1 MSSPS
6 PVVAFCTRHYRVLAV
21 AVLAL
26 AAFNLTFRLGS
37 ESVNEWDESLYAISA
52 WEMGSTG
59 NLVATTFLGA
69 IDYYNT
75 KPPLNVWLIALS
87 FKAFGISLVS
97 LRLVSVISAWLTIA
111 VLIDWSRRSFGPA
124 VALFAGVVLATTFG
138 FVYVHSG
145 RSADTDAFF
154 TLLILLTVVTLW
166 TEQRHPWR
174 RLWLGPLTAAVFLLR
189 GTAVLMPLAII
200 LAVWSGRKRLHRFP
214 WLATAAAALL
224 FIVPVGAWAI
234 ARWRFDGWRFFD
246 LMVNYDFVARSLTV
260 IEEHPGGPLYYL
272 NILQKH
278 HYDWLL
284 AGVAALLLSPVP
296 WRQLRERFLPF
307 WHGDDGLG
315 VLLGSWAGVTLLVPT
330 VMRTKLPWYLNPFYP
345 VFALAIAWL
354 LVKGLSLDWSGSLRR
369 RGAILAAVIVLVVG
383 VAEGKLI
390 WYSYQYRD
398 LGDTAQGMLLQERTR
413 LKDRRVFFDE
423 FGRGDI
429 FVAGGVIGA
438 AHQPTVPLE
447 QFWQESRGGD
457 CLVSAARLVDPDL
470 ELVRTGR
477 RRSLYCRRE

>member
-6 PVVAFCTRHYRVLAV
+6 PVVAFCTRHYRVLAA

-52 WEMGSTG
+52 WEMESTG

-200 LAVWSGRKRLHRFP
+200 LAVWSGRKRLHRVP
-214 WLATAAAALL
+214 VAGHRGGGAVVHRTGGRVGDRPLAIRWLAILRSDGELRFRRPQSDGHRRASRRAALL
-224 FIVPVGAWAI
+224 SEYPAEASLRLAAGRHGRAAAVSGAVA
-234 ARWRFDGWRFFD
+234 A
-246 LMVNYDFVARSLTV
+246 VART
-260 IEEHPGGPLYYL
+260 
-272 NILQKH
+272 
-278 HYDWLL
+278 
-284 AGVAALLLSPVP
+284 
-296 WRQLRERFLPF
+296 LPF
-307 WHGDDGLG
+307 RSGT
-315 VLLGSWAGVTLLVPT
+315 AT
-330 VMRTKLPWYLNPFYP
+330 M
-345 VFALAIAWL
+345 
-354 LVKGLSLDWSGSLRR
+354 DWVCCS
-369 RGAILAAVIVLVVG
+369 
-383 VAEGKLI
+383 
-390 WYSYQYRD
+390 
-398 LGDTAQGMLLQERTR
+398 
-413 LKDRRVFFDE
+413 
-423 FGRGDI
+423 GRGR
-429 FVAGGVIGA
+429 A
-438 AHQPTVPLE
+438 
-447 QFWQESRGGD
+447 
-457 CLVSAARLVDPDL
+457 
-470 ELVRTGR
+470 
-477 RRSLYCRRE
+477 